1 MADIKTRDT
10 SKGTIKTI
18 NKAAVATERMKKAYV
33 MTKDKA
39 EHSTNASENS
49 AEEYASDKIEAATDR
64 AVHETAYRADKVGR
78 WGVRE
83 TRQNYQKAKTGIE
96 NFKTKR
102 AEKQLQKQSV
112 NPVGKQSIR
121 TLEHTEKTIK
131 QSARSAGNTTVKTV
145 SKGATNTVQKS
156 VKTAEQTAKT
166 SIKTTKEAAIIAQK
180 TAKRNPQ
187 FDAGRIYWHEPEPA

>member
-49 AEEYASDKIEAATDR
+49 AEEYASDKIEVATDR

-78 WGVRE
+78 WGVPASYLGVL
-83 TRQNYQKAKTGIE
+83 TNAGILKADLFRNLQVAWMVQTGLSQME
-96 NFKTKR
+96 N
-102 AEKQLQKQSV
+102 
-112 NPVGKQSIR
+112 G
-121 TLEHTEKTIK
+121 
-131 QSARSAGNTTVKTV
+131 
-145 SKGATNTVQKS
+145 
-156 VKTAEQTAKT
+156 KTALMNQ
-166 SIKTTKEAAIIAQK
+166 
-180 TAKRNPQ
+180 R
-187 FDAGRIYWHEPEPA
+187 

>member
-49 AEEYASDKIEAATDR
+49 AEEYVSDKIEAATDR
-64 AVHETAYRADKVGR
+64 TVHETAYRADKVGR

-121 TLEHTEKTIK
+121 TLERTEKTIK

-145 SKGATNTVQKS
+145 SKGASLSKEDVRNLSVMKKVQCFIPWG
-156 VKTAEQTAKT
+156 
-166 SIKTTKEAAIIAQK
+166 SIHF
-180 TAKRNPQ
+180 NS
-187 FDAGRIYWHEPEPA
+187 